1 MLSLTAPNSL
11 SVAYESRP
19 GFDQAT
25 GLGSFNVL
33 NLVLG
38 MLGDL
43 QTTQA
48 LSLSPKAGTYAGPQ
62 QVYIYDDVAGATI
75 YYTTDG
81 TTPNTRSAV
90 FSSSSPISIAQNTT
104 IKALGVA
111 SGYKNVSV
119 NTAVYKIEVTIP
131 TFSPGTGTYLTPQS
145 VGISDTASGSTIWYT
160 TDGTTP
166 IPGTSAQ
173 YTGTS
178 IAVNQNTTIKAVA
191 SATGLT
197 NSATGYAT
205 YKLEVAT
212 PTIALATGTYFASQ
226 SARISDTAG
235 NSTIWY
241 TTDGSTPVP
250 NQGTTAMYPG
260 TAIAINQTTTLK
272 AIATVPFWTNSAV
285 AAAAYK
291 LVVPKPTF
299 SVPAGTYNSPQSV
312 VINPPSG
319 CGSGT
324 CGLSVTRTR
333 PEIAAGPAGP
343 EIWYTTDGSTPA
355 PNVGTS
361 TLYSSGAAIPINST
375 TTLKAIGVQTGW
387 DDSSVASAKYTIK

>member
-1 MLSLTAPNSL
+1 M
-11 SVAYESRP
+11 
-19 GFDQAT
+19 
-25 GLGSFNVL
+25 
-33 NLVLG
+33 
-38 MLGDL
+38 
-43 QTTQA
+43 
-48 LSLSPKAGTYAGPQ
+48 
-62 QVYIYDDVAGATI
+62 
-75 YYTTDG
+75 
-81 TTPNTRSAV
+81 
-90 FSSSSPISIAQNTT
+90 
-104 IKALGVA
+104 
-111 SGYKNVSV
+111 
-119 NTAVYKIEVTIP
+119 AVYKIEVTMP

-166 IPGTSAQ
+166 IPGISAQ
-173 YTGTS
+173 FTGTS

-191 SATGLT
+191 SATGLA
-197 NSATGYAT
+197 NSATSYAT
-205 YKLEVAT
+205 YKLKVAT

-226 SARISDTAG
+226 SASISDTAG

-291 LVVPKPTF
+291 LVVPTPTF

-387 DDSSVASAKYTIK
+387 DDSSVAAAKYTIK